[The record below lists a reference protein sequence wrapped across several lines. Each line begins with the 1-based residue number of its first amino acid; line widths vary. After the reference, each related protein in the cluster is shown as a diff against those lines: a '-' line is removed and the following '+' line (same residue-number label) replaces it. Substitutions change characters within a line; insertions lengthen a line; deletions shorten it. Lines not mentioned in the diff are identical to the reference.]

1 MKKKYVTLTT
11 KTKKSRLKNTSNNVV
26 NLETN
31 TRLIWNDDNTQKLD
45 LSPYFEGKQKKFSKQ
60 DKYAPFDGQP
70 ILIEQMQGA
79 ITRNAKQSRGS
90 EHYKTYLNSLMKF
103 LHDTN
108 RQNITLSN
116 INGSLLAEHNEYLLK
131 VAGISS
137 RNLAHMN
144 STGNNILRELKT
156 EYAREFLNLVLPN
169 GEAIAYPSTTVSNN
183 KKTKDISLFANEYL
197 YNFCLGYLKGIDDEH
212 MTNIKPVK
220 GGDEENIAHVL
231 EAFEQMTLQRLN
243 GINLPTWNDVSQSDW
258 QALGFKRRVLNN
270 VGRIRC
276 NNKTPTEAVD
286 ALFPNVHEIAA
297 TLFLISYDT
306 GWLDTA
312 RNINIEEDWYSTG
325 AADAKNVK
333 SADKVNLYARR
344 PKTDGSGEA
353 PKGSLTSGKY
363 GSAYWAINR
372 ILKRTERLRSYA
384 EDKLATETLTP
395 VERAH
400 LIAAVRNPLIYLGVK
415 SWDIQIVD
423 RKNLREFLKH
433 HLKPHVEL
441 DTDLTDTQKKEI
453 AAFTWKDTRDAK
465 ALKTLEETNDVYL
478 VQQLLGHKNLTTTF
492 EYLRARVLKK
502 KFYEQFAE
510 ASGIVYDE
518 VSNGFE
524 VNTDI
529 IRARLITG
537 DNLTDEQREKLSG
550 ITVSGA
556 RCSDIEN
563 PPAEIGNL
571 GKGPCQ
577 QQSCILCPKAVFL
590 PKEKRALSTFAKYY
604 ASLVV
609 KADDLAPERFRN
621 SILEAEITAL
631 SIYKNEFF
639 ADRIDEFDEIYNGRV
654 NLLKEIAEAA

>member
-11 KTKKSRLKNTSNNVV
+11 KTKNSRLKSTSNNVV
-26 NLETN
+26 SLDANPQ
-31 TRLIWNDDNTQKLD
+31 IVWNEDNTKHLD
-45 LSPYFEGKQKKFSKQ
+45 LTPYFEGKRKKSESE
-60 DKYAPFDGQP
+60 KYAPFDGQP
-70 ILIEQMQGA
+70 TLIKQFLGA
-79 ITRNAKQSRGS
+79 VKRVSKQSGNLS
-90 EHYKTYLNSLMKF
+90 EIQTYLNSFWKF

-108 RQNITLSN
+108 RKDASLAD
-116 INGSLLAEHNEYLLK
+116 INENLLAEHSEYLLK
-131 VAGISS
+131 VNELASVS
-137 RNLAHMN
+137 LAHL
-144 STGNNILRELKT
+144 SSVGNTILREVRI
-156 EYAREFLNLVLPN
+156 EQVHDFSALVLTN
-169 GEAIAYPSTTVSNN
+169 GETITYPSVAQSRN
-183 KKTKDISLFANEYL
+183 KKIKDISLFANEYL
-197 YNFCLGYLKGIDDEH
+197 YKFCLGYLKRIDDEQ
-212 MTNIKPVK
+212 MSKITPVQ
-220 GGDEENIAHVL
+220 GVDVENIAHVL
-231 EAFEQMTLQRLN
+231 DAFEQMTFQRMR
-243 GINLPTWNDVSQSDW
+243 GIKLPKWTAISLRDW
-258 QALGFKRRVLNN
+258 QTGGFERRPFDAEQKL
-270 VGRIRC
+270 IC
-276 NNKTPTEAVD
+276 NGKTGTEAVNS
-286 ALFPNVHEIAA
+286 LFPDTHEIAA
-297 TLFLISYDT
+297 TLFIISYDT

-312 RNINIEEDWYSTG
+312 RNINIEEDWYSTD

-372 ILKRTERLRSYA
+372 ILKRTERLRSFA

-423 RKNLREFLKH
+423 RANLREFLKH
-433 HLKPHVEL
+433 HLKSHVEL
-441 DTDLTDTQKKEI
+441 DTDLTDTQKEEI
-453 AAFTWKDTRDAK
+453 ASFTWKDTRDAK
-465 ALKTLEETNDVYL
+465 ALKTLEDTNDVYL

-510 ASGIVYDE
+510 ASGIIYDE

-529 IRARLITG
+529 IRARFLTG
-537 DNLTDEQREKLSG
+537 DNLTEEQREKLSG

-590 PKEKRALSTFAKYY
+590 PSEKRALSTFAKYY

-609 KADDLAPERFRN
+609 KSDDLAPERFRN

-639 ADRIDEFDEIYNGRV
+639 GDRIDEFDEIYNGRV

>member
-1 MKKKYVTLTT
+1 MTT
-11 KTKKSRLKNTSNNVV
+11 KTKNSRLKSTSNNIV

-31 TRLIWNDDNTQKLD
+31 TRLIWNDNNTKKLD
-45 LSPYFEGKQKKFSKQ
+45 LSPYFEGKQKESKQ
-60 DKYAPFDGQP
+60 DKYAPFNGQP

-79 ITRNAKQSRGS
+79 IKRYAKQLGS
-90 EHYKTYLNSLMKF
+90 IITLTTYLNSLMKF

-108 RQNITLSN
+108 RQNTTLSD

-131 VAGISS
+131 VAGMSS
-137 RNLAHMN
+137 GNLAQIN

-156 EYAREFLNLVLPN
+156 EYAREFLNLALPN
-169 GEAIAYPSTTVSNN
+169 GEVITYPSVTKSKN
-183 KKTKDISLFANEYL
+183 KKIKDISLFANEYL
-197 YNFCLGYLKGIDDEH
+197 YNFCLAYLKRIDDEP
-212 MTNIKPVK
+212 MAKNTPVQ
-220 GGDEENIAHVL
+220 GGDETNIANVL
-231 EAFEQMTLQRLN
+231 EAIEQMTFQRMR
-243 GINLPTWNDVSQSDW
+243 GIKLLVWHAIPLKEW
-258 QALGFKRRVLNN
+258 QAIGFERRPFNLEAKL
-270 VGRIRC
+270 IC
-276 NNKTPTEAVD
+276 NGKTATEAVE
-286 ALFPNVHEIAA
+286 ALFPDTHEIAA
-297 TLFLISYDT
+297 TLFVISYDT

-312 RNINIEEDWYSTG
+312 RNINIEEDWYSTD

-344 PKTDGSGEA
+344 PKTDKADEA

-372 ILKRTERLRSYA
+372 ILKRTERLRFFA
-384 EDKLATETLTP
+384 ENKLASENLTHL
-395 VERAH
+395 ERAH
-400 LIAAVRNPLIYLGVK
+400 LIAAVRNPLIYLGTK
-415 SWDIQIVD
+415 TWDIQIVYT
-423 RKNLREFLKH
+423 KSIREFLKL

-441 DTDLTDTQKKEI
+441 DTDLTDTQKEEI

-465 ALKTLEETNDVYL
+465 ALKTLEDTNDVYL
-478 VQQLLGHKNLTTTF
+478 VQQLLGHKDLTTTF

-529 IRARLITG
+529 IRARFLTG
-537 DNLTDEQREKLSG
+537 DNLTEEQREKLSG

-609 KADDLAPERFRN
+609 RADDLAPERFRN

-639 ADRIDEFDEIYNGRV
+639 GDRIDEFDEVYETRLK
-654 NLLKEIAEAA
+654 LLQEIREAA

>member
-1 MKKKYVTLTT
+1 
-11 KTKKSRLKNTSNNVV
+11 
-26 NLETN
+26 
-31 TRLIWNDDNTQKLD
+31 
-45 LSPYFEGKQKKFSKQ
+45 
-60 DKYAPFDGQP
+60 
-70 ILIEQMQGA
+70 MQGA
-79 ITRNAKQSRGS
+79 IKRYAKQVEAIG
-90 EHYKTYLNSLMKF
+90 HFTTYLNSLMKF

-108 RQNITLSN
+108 RQNTTLSD

-137 RNLAHMN
+137 RNLAHIN

-169 GEAIAYPSTTVSNN
+169 GEAIAYPSVTKSKN
-183 KKTKDISLFANEYL
+183 KKIKDISLFANEYL
-197 YNFCLGYLKGIDDEH
+197 YKFCLGYLKGIDNEH

-220 GGDEENIAHVL
+220 GDDETNVAHVL
-231 EAFEQMTLQRLN
+231 KAFEQLTFQRMQGIDLPVWQSVPIKNWQTIGFERRPFNAEQKLICN
-243 GINLPTWNDVSQSDW
+243 G
-258 QALGFKRRVLNN
+258 
-270 VGRIRC
+270 
-276 NNKTPTEAVD
+276 KTASEAVE
-286 ALFPNVHEIAA
+286 ALFPDTHEIAA
-297 TLFLISYDT
+297 TLFVISYDT

-312 RNINIEEDWYSTG
+312 RNINVNEDWYSTD

-344 PKTDGSGEA
+344 PKTDKSGEA

-372 ILKRTERLRSYA
+372 ILKRTERLRSFV
-384 EDKLATETLTP
+384 EEKLTNENLP
-395 VERAH
+395 HLERAH
-400 LIAAVRNPLIYLGVK
+400 LVAAVRNPLIYLGK
-415 SWDIQIVD
+415 LHWNIQIVD
-423 RKNLREFLKH
+423 KKNIREFLKY

-441 DTDLTDTQKKEI
+441 DTDLTDTQKEEI

-465 ALKTLEETNDVYL
+465 ALKTLEDTNDVYL
-478 VQQLLGHKNLTTTF
+478 VQQLLGHKDLTTTF

-510 ASGIVYDE
+510 ASGIIYDE

-524 VNTDI
+524 INADI
-529 IRARLITG
+529 IRARFLTG
-537 DNLTDEQREKLSG
+537 DNLTEEQREKLSG
-550 ITVSGA
+550 ITISGA

-621 SILEAEITAL
+621 SVLEAEITAL

-639 ADRIDEFDEIYNGRV
+639 GDRIDEFDEVYETRLK
-654 NLLKEIAEAA
+654 LLQEIREAA

>member
-11 KTKKSRLKNTSNNVV
+11 KTKNSRLKNTSNNVV
-26 NLETN
+26 SLDANP
-31 TRLIWNDDNTQKLD
+31 RIVWNEDNTKYLD
-45 LSPYFEGKQKKFSKQ
+45 LNPYFEGKEKKSESET
-60 DKYAPFDGQP
+60 YAPFDGQP
-70 ILIEQMQGA
+70 TLIKQLVGA
-79 ITRNAKQSRGS
+79 IKRVAKQSGNLNYIQS
-90 EHYKTYLNSLMKF
+90 YLNSFWKF

-108 RQNITLSN
+108 RKDASLSD
-116 INGSLLAEHNEYLLK
+116 INVNLLAEHSEYLIK
-131 VAGISS
+131 VRGLTARTLVQLSADGKKIIS
-137 RNLAHMN
+137 
-144 STGNNILRELKT
+144 ELT
-156 EYAREFLNLVLPN
+156 VEYARDFPALVLPN
-169 GEAIAYPSTTVSNN
+169 GDPIKYPPVKSSNN
-183 KKTKDISLFANEYL
+183 RKIKDISLFANEYL
-197 YNFCLGYLKGIDDEH
+197 YKFCLHYLKQIDDEQ
-212 MTNIKPVK
+212 MTKVTPFK
-220 GGDEENIAHVL
+220 GGDVNNIAHVL
-231 EAFEQMTLQRLN
+231 EAIEQMTFQRMQ
-243 GINLPTWNDVSQSDW
+243 GVELPKWTNISLRDW
-258 QALGFKRRVLNN
+258 ISLGFERRPLNSKGML
-270 VGRIRC
+270 VC
-276 NNKTPTEAVD
+276 NRKSGAEAID
-286 ALFPNVHEIAA
+286 ALFPDAHEIAA
-297 TLFLISYDT
+297 TLFIISYDT

-312 RNINIEEDWYSTG
+312 RNINIEEDWYSTD
-325 AADAKNVK
+325 AVDAKNVK

-344 PKTDGSGEA
+344 PKTDKAGEA

-372 ILKRTERLRSYA
+372 ILKRTERLRSFT
-384 EDKLATETLTP
+384 EDRLANENLTP

-400 LIAAVRNPLIYLGVK
+400 LTAAVRNPLIYLGVK
-415 SWDIQIVD
+415 YWNIQIVD
-423 RKNLREFLKH
+423 NKNIRDFHKY

-441 DTDLTDTQKKEI
+441 DTDLTEAQKEEI

-465 ALKTLEETNDVYL
+465 ALKTLEDTNDVYL
-478 VQQLLGHKNLTTTF
+478 VQQLLGHKDLTTTF

-510 ASGIVYDE
+510 ASGIIYDE

-524 VNTDI
+524 INTDI
-529 IRARLITG
+529 IRARFLTG
-537 DNLTDEQREKLSG
+537 DNLTEEQREKLSG

-639 ADRIDEFDEIYNGRV
+639 GDRIDQFEEVYETRLKLLQEIR
-654 NLLKEIAEAA
+654 EAA

>member
-11 KTKKSRLKNTSNNVV
+11 KTKTSRLKNTSNNVV

-31 TRLIWNDDNTQKLD
+31 TRLIWNDNNTKKID
-45 LSPYFEGKQKKFSKQ
+45 LSPYFEGKQKNFSKR

-70 ILIEQMQGA
+70 ILMEQMQGA
-79 ITRNAKQSRGS
+79 IKRYAKQLGAIEQCKS
-90 EHYKTYLNSLMKF
+90 YLNCFMKF

-108 RQNITLSN
+108 RQNTTLSD

-131 VAGISS
+131 VAGVGSS
-137 RNLAHMN
+137 ILSQIN

-169 GEAIAYPSTTVSNN
+169 GEAIAYPSVTKSKN
-183 KKTKDISLFANEYL
+183 KKIKDISLFANEYL
-197 YNFCLGYLKGIDDEH
+197 YNFCLGYLKGIDDGH
-212 MTNIKPVK
+212 IANIKPVK
-220 GGDEENIAHVL
+220 GGDVTNIAHVL
-231 EAFEQMTLQRLN
+231 EAFKQLTLQRMHGIKLPVWESVPSKKWQTVGLERRPFDSEQKLICN
-243 GINLPTWNDVSQSDW
+243 GET
-258 QALGFKRRVLNN
+258 A
-270 VGRIRC
+270 
-276 NNKTPTEAVD
+276 TEVVD
-286 ALFPNVHEIAA
+286 ALFPDTHEIAA
-297 TLFLISYDT
+297 TLFIISYDT

-312 RNINIEEDWYSTG
+312 RNINIEEDWYSTD

-344 PKTDGSGEA
+344 PKTDKAGEA

-372 ILKRTERLRSYA
+372 ILKRTERLRSFA
-384 EDKLATETLTP
+384 EDKLNSENLTP
-395 VERAH
+395 DERAH
-400 LIAAVRNPLIYLGVK
+400 LIASVRNPLIYLGKRPWQV
-415 SWDIQIVD
+415 QIVGA
-423 RKNLREFLKH
+423 KNISEFFKL

-441 DTDLTDTQKKEI
+441 DSDLTETQKEAI

-465 ALKTLEETNDVYL
+465 ALKTLEDTNDVYL
-478 VQQLLGHKNLTTTF
+478 VQQLLGHKSLTTTF

-510 ASGIVYDE
+510 ASGIIYDE

-529 IRARLITG
+529 IRARFLTG

-639 ADRIDEFDEIYNGRV
+639 KDRIDEFDEVYEARLK
-654 NLLKEIAEAA
+654 LLQEIREAA